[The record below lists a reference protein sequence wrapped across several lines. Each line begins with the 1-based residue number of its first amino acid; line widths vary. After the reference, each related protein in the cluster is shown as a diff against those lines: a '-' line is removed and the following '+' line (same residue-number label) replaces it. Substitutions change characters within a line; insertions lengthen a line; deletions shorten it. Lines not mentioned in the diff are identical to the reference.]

1 MKIPLW
7 RLFAALILVTAI
19 YALRHGRVAANPASD
34 ICNEAAAL
42 VTPVAEDAAAIKLVR
57 AALGEEI
64 RALQNQAWKP
74 GFCRAVAD
82 NFARKRLSRQ
92 EGVVF
97 DAPTLIRT
105 AVKYEAFRI
114 ATFRTSGVA
123 PKLYFG
129 FMDERGR
136 TTRYEKELLRVAAK
150 VAPILNAYAAKNKL
164 DIRVTAKEIAV
175 TQIAEGG
182 ALLLTSNFANVDHV
196 PPVQGVGLDDYRIGF
211 NRFPGLRE
219 EIDAAF
225 GTKLGAL
232 NGAPEDTMSFVESI
246 LGTAVMYLYE
256 KDLAEQKRR
265 AEHQA
270 SIATLPLD
278 EQFVVASLVYNSGI
292 LFSKERV
299 DQILAFNTAAYL
311 ADISERTADRRPRLP
326 VMLPEVADTWLAT
339 GKSLPDQRTSW
350 NAVYHVLQRYG
361 AWAAISRFSPVFAE
375 DGSVKATL

>member
-1 MKIPLW
+1 MKNIPQRFFFWL
-7 RLFAALILVTAI
+7 AAAMAI
-19 YALRHGRVAANPASD
+19 CALRHGVVAANPAPDSCD
-34 ICNEAAAL
+34 EAAAH
-42 VTPVAEDAAAIKLVR
+42 VAPVAEDAAATKLVR
-57 AALGEEI
+57 AVLGEEI
-64 RALQNQAWKP
+64 RALPNPAWRP

-82 NFARKRLSRQ
+82 NLVRKRLSRQ

-105 AVKYEAFRI
+105 SVKYEAFRI
-114 ATFRTSGVA
+114 ATFRAAGVA

-129 FMDERGR
+129 FMDGRGR
-136 TTRYEKELLRVAAK
+136 TTRYEKELLRVASKA
-150 VAPILNAYAAKNKL
+150 APILNAYAEKNKL
-164 DIRVTAKEIAV
+164 DVRVTAKEIAV

-182 ALLLTSNFANVDHV
+182 ALLLTGNFANVDHV

-211 NRFPGLRE
+211 KRFPGLRE

-225 GTKLGAL
+225 GTRLGAL
-232 NGAPEDTMSFVESI
+232 NGAPEDTMSFAESI

-256 KDLAEQKRR
+256 KNLAEEKRR
-265 AEHQA
+265 AESQPP
-270 SIATLPLD
+270 IATLPLD

-311 ADISERTADRRPRLP
+311 ADISERSADRRPRLP
-326 VMLPEVADTWLAT
+326 VMSPEAADAWLAA
-339 GKSLPDQRTSW
+339 GKSLPEQRTSW

-361 AWAAISRFSPVFAE
+361 AWSAISRFSPAFAQ
-375 DGSVKATL
+375 DGSVKAML